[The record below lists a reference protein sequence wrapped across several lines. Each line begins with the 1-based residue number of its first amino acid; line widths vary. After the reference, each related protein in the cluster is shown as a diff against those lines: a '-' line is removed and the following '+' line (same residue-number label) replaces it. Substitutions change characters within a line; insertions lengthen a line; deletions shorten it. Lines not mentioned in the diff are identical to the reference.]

1 MAVNTEFGNINA
13 FDCTGNPTSVG
24 PRWKRSFE
32 FFLEAKGITKD
43 SQQKALLLHCAGQDV
58 QDIFDTLT
66 DPGPVPA
73 EGDTLYAKAVRSLDA
88 HFLPQ
93 VNVPFERHQFRQA
106 KQEESETAD
115 QFVTRLFQLAENC
128 NFGTAK
134 EENIRDQLIDKCRSH
149 DLRKKL
155 LAVSGKLTL
164 QKARDVARSM
174 EAAERQARS
183 IEGDSKGENV
193 NTLDGAR
200 GNSWKGNKGN
210 CYRCGL
216 EGHFARDSECTA
228 RLATCGKC
236 KKVGHFAKVCRTKS
250 DDKTRKGDIRQVSE
264 DDGFAFTIQTR
275 GKEIPT
281 VDIELGEVQ
290 LKGVLV
296 DSGSTSNVIDRGT
309 WEMLKRN
316 NIKCDS
322 KKSNRKLYSY
332 GSDEPLTT
340 AGEFETELCYK
351 DKVYPACFVVV
362 EEKARAILS
371 RQTSEE
377 LRILKIEIN
386 TVSHDALLEEYP
398 ECFQGVGKL
407 KGFQA
412 KLHIDESVKPIAQ
425 KLRPPPFGLRDKIE
439 QKLEEL
445 VKSDIIEPVEG
456 PTPWV
461 SPVVVVPKSSGDVR
475 LCVDMRK
482 ANEAVV
488 RERHPIPTVDDILY
502 QLNGSTVFSK
512 LDLKWGFHQI
522 ELEQQSRTITTFIT
536 HKGLYRYKRLM
547 FGICSAPELYQYT
560 IQQALAS
567 CEGAYN
573 IHDDIIIHGRTVEE
587 HDSRLRK
594 TLECICEKGLTLN
607 REKCVFGMSQL
618 TFMGYLL
625 SSKGIGPTESRVEA
639 KVRAKEPG
647 NAEEVRSFLGLVNFS
662 ARFIPNLASITEPL
676 RALTRK
682 NVTFVWGSEQQTAF
696 DTLKSSLGNAETLA
710 YFDRNAEETKLVT
723 DASPVG
729 L

>member
-1 MAVNTEFGNINA
+1 
-13 FDCTGNPTSVG
+13 
-24 PRWKRSFE
+24 
-32 FFLEAKGITKD
+32 
-43 SQQKALLLHCAGQDV
+43 
-58 QDIFDTLT
+58 
-66 DPGPVPA
+66 
-73 EGDTLYAKAVRSLDA
+73 
-88 HFLPQ
+88 
-93 VNVPFERHQFRQA
+93 
-106 KQEESETAD
+106 
-115 QFVTRLFQLAENC
+115 
-128 NFGTAK
+128 
-134 EENIRDQLIDKCRSH
+134 
-149 DLRKKL
+149 
-155 LAVSGKLTL
+155 
-164 QKARDVARSM
+164 
-174 EAAERQARS
+174 
-183 IEGDSKGENV
+183 
-193 NTLDGAR
+193 
-200 GNSWKGNKGN
+200 
-210 CYRCGL
+210 
-216 EGHFARDSECTA
+216 
-228 RLATCGKC
+228 
-236 KKVGHFAKVCRTKS
+236 
-250 DDKTRKGDIRQVSE
+250 
-264 DDGFAFTIQTR
+264 
-275 GKEIPT
+275 
-281 VDIELGEVQ
+281 
-290 LKGVLV
+290 
-296 DSGSTSNVIDRGT
+296 
-309 WEMLKRN
+309 MLKRN

-322 KKSNRKLYSY
+322 RKSNRKLYSY

-362 EEKARAILS
+362 EEKAGAILS

-377 LRILKIEIN
+377 LGILKIEIN

-412 KLHIDESVKPIAQ
+412 KLDIDESVKPIAQ

-445 VKSDIIEPVEG
+445 VNSDIIEPVEG
-456 PTPWV
+456 PTQWV
-461 SPVVVVPKSSGDVR
+461 SPVVVVPKPSGDVR

-502 QLNGSTVFSK
+502 QLNGSTVLSK

-547 FGICSAPELYQYT
+547 FGISSAPDLYQYT
-560 IQQALAS
+560 IQQALAG

-573 IHDDIIIHGRTVEE
+573 IHDDIIVHGLTVEE

-594 TLECICEKGLTLN
+594 ALECICEIGLTLN
-607 REKCVFGMSQL
+607 REKCVSGMSQL

-639 KVRAKEPG
+639 VLRAKEPG
-647 NAEEVRSFLGLVNFS
+647 NAGEVRSFLGLVNFS

-676 RALTRK
+676 LELTRK
-682 NVTFVWGSEQQTAF
+682 NVAFVWGSEQQAAF

-710 YFDRNAEETKLVT
+710 SFDRNAEETKLVT

-729 L
+729 LGAVLTQVQQGQERVVAYASRSLPDVERRYSQTEREALGLVWGCERFHVYLYGMDFTLLTDHKLLEVIYSTSSHNSARIERWVLRLQPHRFRVQYVPGKQNIADSLSRLTGKDELRISSGDAEEFIRFVAEASAPVAIPIREIEEESAVDPEMSPLRECISTGDWDKAPPQYKAVRNELCTLGKGRGLGRDDHSEQTRFAVERPFRLLNAEKNESKQYI